1 MHPEGGSEE
10 SIYKATAAHT
20 LCVVARAP
28 RRADGLS
35 RRLCGFSAPPVPA
48 DASALDVF
56 KALSAGQSNG
66 VVRTFSNTKS
76 G

>member
-1 MHPEGGSEE
+1 MSNGFGE
-10 SIYKATAAHT
+10 
-20 LCVVARAP
+20 L
-28 RRADGLS
+28 AD
-35 RRLCGFSAPPVPA
+35 FSAPPAPS

-66 VVRTFSNTKS
+66 GVRTFSNTKS